1 MPSIN
6 HIQKNRYFALA
17 TKIVVGTLLCTIFL
31 APLSGLIPVARAVAP
46 EDTPLPLPP
55 PVPPPESATAVTP
68 ASTPTGET
76 TASKTNSGDKAKVD
90 NSSSGYFSTFITN
103 IVYVF
108 TVGLMS
114 ILAYVG
120 GWILDV
126 GVQLSLQSV
135 TYSQLFVS
143 EAWAAVRDLAN
154 MVFIFL
160 IVYLA
165 ITIVLR
171 AETSNSLRLL
181 GGIILSALLINF
193 SFFITR
199 TVIDTGNIL
208 ATQFYNAIEA
218 PSLADT
224 ANGTTHTP
232 TQINGLIAK
241 AGKYKDLTANVM
253 NLVGVQ
259 TLLSPGSFSSTFQSS
274 NNWLVNIIVFS
285 FVYIAMGAFL
295 ALLAFTFISVGIK
308 FLIRIVV
315 LWLVII
321 ASPLAFVSKALF
333 IKDKN
338 DALGFFKK
346 WSSALVEFSFYPAIF
361 LFIFLM
367 INQFA
372 IKMSGCSA
380 KTLGDCPGLLNSAF
394 ANLDSG
400 GAFLI
405 PIASAVAS
413 IGVRLGLIV
422 IMFYYALNVSD
433 KIGNTGIKFVDGLGK
448 QAAHKM
454 TDWTKSYGGWAARRP
469 AAAAGGL
476 LYRNTVA
483 KGARGIGNSLSN
495 AKWANKDNFG
505 GRLAYNARKNLINP
519 VAEKKFLGTQSLS
532 DVKKY
537 TDERKK
543 DIAKYNNTVKNKENA
558 TKLAAKEAEFDASR
572 YAVLL
577 QKQATLNPQETIEF
591 DKLTE
596 KQKDI
601 TALKQS
607 TNNLTKAEVE
617 SSMTAK
623 NIADIIKHVN
633 DPLMKRIEESEKYS
647 AEERATLRAEWHA
660 KSDDAPLQKAQ
671 KQIEL
676 LRKLHEDLKKI
687 NANFGIGE
695 FDTHTKAGAPMNSRA
710 LQEMTDALKNKIGDI
725 ADPDNTSITQKDR
738 AKAREHIRD
747 IKIALSKIGEEVGK
761 APITSSVIVK

>member
-1 MPSIN
+1 
-6 HIQKNRYFALA
+6 
-17 TKIVVGTLLCTIFL
+17 
-31 APLSGLIPVARAVAP
+31 
-46 EDTPLPLPP
+46 
-55 PVPPPESATAVTP
+55 
-68 ASTPTGET
+68 
-76 TASKTNSGDKAKVD
+76 
-90 NSSSGYFSTFITN
+90 
-103 IVYVF
+103 
-108 TVGLMS
+108 MS

-181 GGIILSALLINF
+181 GGIILCALLINF

-224 ANGTTHTP
+224 AKGTTNTS
-232 TQINGLIAK
+232 TQINGFIAK

-259 TLLSPGSFSSTFQSS
+259 TLLSPGSFSSTFQDS

-346 WSSALVEFSFYPAIF
+346 WSSALIEFSFYPAIF

-400 GAFLI
+400 GSYLI

-413 IGVRLGLIV
+413 IGVRLGLVV
-422 IMFYYALNVSD
+422 IMFYFALNVSD

-448 QAAHKM
+448 RAAHKM
-454 TDWTKSYGGWAARRP
+454 TDWTKSYGGWVARRP
-469 AAAAGGL
+469 AAAGGL

-483 KGARGIGNSLSN
+483 RGAQGVGNSLSN
-495 AKWANKDNFG
+495 AKWANKDNLRG
-505 GRLAYNARKNLINP
+505 KLAYSARKNLINP

-532 DVKKY
+532 DTKKY

-543 DIAKYNNTVKNKENA
+543 EIAKYNNTVKNKENA

-572 YAVLL
+572 YAVL
-577 QKQATLNPQETIEF
+577 QKQATLNPQETIELTA
-591 DKLTE
+591 LTE
-596 KQKDI
+596 KQREI
-601 TALKQS
+601 TVLKQS
-607 TNNLTKAEVE
+607 TNNLTKAEV
-617 SSMTAK
+617 
-623 NIADIIKHVN
+623 
-633 DPLMKRIEESEKYS
+633 
-647 AEERATLRAEWHA
+647 
-660 KSDDAPLQKAQ
+660 
-671 KQIEL
+671 
-676 LRKLHEDLKKI
+676 
-687 NANFGIGE
+687 
-695 FDTHTKAGAPMNSRA
+695 
-710 LQEMTDALKNKIGDI
+710 
-725 ADPDNTSITQKDR
+725 
-738 AKAREHIRD
+738 
-747 IKIALSKIGEEVGK
+747 
-761 APITSSVIVK
+761 